1 MLFLLLSSLSTRE
14 RTNKGGKKRKRLRV
28 VQKANNI
35 QKENPCKNCDMDG
48 RDGERDCPI
57 ET

>member
-14 RTNKGGKKRKRLRV
+14 RTNKGGKKRKRLKV

-35 QKENPCKNCDMDG
+35 QKENPGKNFDMDG
-48 RDGERDCPI
+48 RDGERDCPV